1 MESREIFSGL
11 ATIPPVFLRLD
22 GRAFHR
28 LARSLDLTRPFDP
41 RFCRAMAE
49 VSERLVAES
58 GLSPLF
64 AYTFSDEISLYFA
77 TLPFSGRVEKLDSV
91 AASYAAS
98 SLTLV
103 LATSEPL
110 AFDARVVQASPDY
123 AETYLQER
131 QAEAWR
137 NHMNAWCQE
146 TLVREGMDPRKAAD
160 SLKGL
165 PSEALHEMMF
175 SRGMNLAKTPAWQR
189 RGVLVY
195 RKEEERAGYNPVTGE
210 DVAALRRV
218 VRVDPDPP
226 LFTAPEGLALIRS
239 LVRGQCP

>member
-22 GRAFHR
+22 GRAFHG
-28 LARSLDLTRPFDP
+28 LARSLALARPFDA

-49 VSERLVAES
+49 VSARLVAES
-58 GLSPLF
+58 GLSPVLAF
-64 AYTFSDEISLYFA
+64 TFSDEISLYFT

-91 AASYAAS
+91 AASFAATC
-98 SLTLV
+98 LTLA
-103 LATSEPL
+103 LGISEPL
-110 AFDARVVQASPDY
+110 AFDARVVQASPEY

-165 PSEALHEMMF
+165 PSESLHEMMF
-175 SRGMNLAKTPAWQR
+175 SRGVNLAKTPSWQR

-195 RKEEERAGYNPVTGE
+195 RREEERAGYNPVTGQE
-210 DVAALRRV
+210 VSALRKV
-218 VRVDPDPP
+218 VTVDTDLP
-226 LFTAPEGLALIRS
+226 LFTSPEGVAMIRS
-239 LVRGQCP
+239 LVRGPGP

>member
-175 SRGMNLAKTPAWQR
+175 SRGVNLAKTPAWQR

-239 LVRGQCP
+239 LVLGQCP

>member
-28 LARSLDLTRPFDP
+28 LARSLALTRPFDP

-49 VSERLVAES
+49 VSVRLVAES

-64 AYTFSDEISLYFA
+64 AYTFSDEISLYFT
-77 TLPFSGRVEKLDSV
+77 TLPFNGRVEKLDSV
-91 AASYAAS
+91 TASYAAS
-98 SLTLV
+98 SLTLA
-103 LATSEPL
+103 LETSEPL
-110 AFDARVVQASPDY
+110 AFDARVVQASPEY
-123 AETYLQER
+123 SETYLQER

-137 NHMNAWCQE
+137 NHVNAWCQE
-146 TLVREGMDPRKAAD
+146 TLVREGMDAREAAD

-165 PSEALHEMMF
+165 PSEVLHEMMF
-175 SRGMNLAKTPAWQR
+175 SRGVNLAKTPAWQR

-195 RKEEERAGYNPVTGE
+195 RREEERAGYNPVTGE

-218 VRVDPDPP
+218 VTVDTDLP
-226 LFTAPEGLALIRS
+226 LFTAPDGVALIRS
-239 LVRGQCP
+239 LVLGQCP

>member
-1 MESREIFSGL
+1 MEAREIFSGL
-11 ATIPPVFLRLD
+11 AAIPPVFLRLD

-28 LARSLDLTRPFDP
+28 LARSLGLARPFDP

-49 VSERLVAES
+49 VSVRLVAES

-64 AYTFSDEISLYFA
+64 AYTFSDEISLYFT

-98 SLTLV
+98 SLTLS
-103 LATSEPL
+103 LGISEPL
-110 AFDARVVQASPDY
+110 AFDARVVQASSEY
-123 AETYLQER
+123 AEVYLQER

-137 NHMNAWCQE
+137 NHVNAWCQE
-146 TLVREGMDPRKAAD
+146 TLVQEGMDPREAAA
-160 SLKGL
+160 SLKGF
-165 PSEALHEMMF
+165 PSEALHELMF
-175 SRGMNLAKTPAWQR
+175 SRGVNLAKTPAWQR

-218 VRVDPDPP
+218 VRVDPDLP
-226 LFTAPEGLALIRS
+226 LFTAPEGVALIRS
-239 LVRGQCP
+239 LVRGP

>member
-28 LARSLDLTRPFDP
+28 LARSLQLERPFDP

-49 VSERLVAES
+49 VSVRMVAES

-98 SLTLV
+98 ALTRALP
-103 LATSEPL
+103 LAEPL

-123 AETYLQER
+123 AVSYLQER

-146 TLVREGMDPRKAAD
+146 TLVREGMDPGKAAD

-175 SRGMNLAKTPAWQR
+175 SRGVNLAKTPSWQR

-195 RKEEERAGYNPVTGE
+195 RREEERAGYNPVTGQE
-210 DVAALRRV
+210 VSALRKV
-218 VRVDPDPP
+218 VTVDADLP
-226 LFTAPEGLALIRS
+226 LFTAPEGVAMIRS
-239 LVRGQCP
+239 LVRGPGP

>member
-22 GRAFHR
+22 GRSFHR
-28 LARSLDLTRPFDP
+28 LARSLDLARPFDP

-49 VSERLVAES
+49 VSVRLVAES

-77 TLPFSGRVEKLDSV
+77 MLPFSGRVEKLDSV

-123 AETYLQER
+123 AERYLQER

-146 TLVREGMDPRKAAD
+146 MLIREGMDPRKAAD

-165 PSEALHEMMF
+165 PSETLHEMMF
-175 SRGMNLAKTPAWQR
+175 SRGVNLAKTPAWQR

-218 VRVDPDPP
+218 VGVDPDPP
-226 LFTAPEGLALIRS
+226 LFTGPEGVALIRS
-239 LVRGQCP
+239 LVRVQGP